1 MDCVKHDMKIK
12 GVSMGWRVIEENGK
26 RKHDVPT
33 LLSGQGDD
41 DDDDREN
48 GKFVVHQGLHMNNC
62 IKVS

>member
-1 MDCVKHDMKIK
+1 
-12 GVSMGWRVIEENGK
+12 VIEENGK

-33 LLSGQGDD
+33 LLSGQGD